1 MLTYIL
7 VMNPTEKDLSSLF
20 HLHVAS
26 VHQKSEATILMLVL
40 GKNHKMMMKND
51 KNDDASLIECVY

>member
-1 MLTYIL
+1 
-7 VMNPTEKDLSSLF
+7 MNPTEKDLPSLF

-40 GKNHKMMMKND
+40 GKNDKMIMKND
-51 KNDDASLIECVY
+51 KNKNDDASLIECVY